1 MFSIEIVTQ
10 NASINEVQERKEK
23 KKKRNTW
30 NWIIYSIND
39 NKQLNSIKKKKKK
52 LNSKKKKKKKKRQN
66 GIGDTLNETTT
77 GAFRASR
84 DARKSAETRRTCAY
98 IMSLIVSLREKE
110 KSPDENYEVVEG
122 ATRSER
128 GLTALRALPSDLWIV
143 LVVREWIAFIA
154 AFHGNSIFGTEMGS
168 LRCEPLDIYS
178 K

>member
-1 MFSIEIVTQ
+1 MFFIEVATRIAR
-10 NASINEVQERKEK
+10 NARRNEVQKKEKKKK

-30 NWIIYSIND
+30 NWIIYSVND
-39 NKQLNSIKKKKKK
+39 NKQLNSI
-52 LNSKKKKKKKKRQN
+52 KKKRQN

-128 GLTALRALPSDLWIV
+128 GLTALRALPSDL
-143 LVVREWIAFIA
+143 
-154 AFHGNSIFGTEMGS
+154 
-168 LRCEPLDIYS
+168 
-178 K
+178 

>member
-1 MFSIEIVTQ
+1 MFFIEVAARIAR
-10 NASINEVQERKEK
+10 NARRNEVQKKEKKKK

-39 NKQLNSIKKKKKK
+39 NKQLNSI
-52 LNSKKKKKKKKRQN
+52 KKKRQN

>member
-39 NKQLNSIKKKKKK
+39 NKQLNSI
-52 LNSKKKKKKKKRQN
+52 KKKKKKKRQN

>member
-39 NKQLNSIKKKKKK
+39 NKQLNSMT
-52 LNSKKKKKKKKRQN
+52 KKKKKRQN

-128 GLTALRALPSDLWIV
+128 GLTALRALPSDL
-143 LVVREWIAFIA
+143 
-154 AFHGNSIFGTEMGS
+154 
-168 LRCEPLDIYS
+168 
-178 K
+178 

>member
-1 MFSIEIVTQ
+1 MVSRWQLALDVLYRNCYAECFDKRSPRKK
-10 NASINEVQERKEK
+10 RKE
-23 KKKRNTW
+23 
-30 NWIIYSIND
+30 
-39 NKQLNSIKKKKKK
+39 
-52 LNSKKKKKKKKRQN
+52 KKKRQN

>member
-39 NKQLNSIKKKKKK
+39 NKQLNSI
-52 LNSKKKKKKKKRQN
+52 KKKKKKKRQN

-110 KSPDENYEVVEG
+110 KSPDENYEVIEG

-128 GLTALRALPSDLWIV
+128 GLTALRALPSDL
-143 LVVREWIAFIA
+143 
-154 AFHGNSIFGTEMGS
+154 
-168 LRCEPLDIYS
+168 
-178 K
+178 

>member
-39 NKQLNSIKKKKKK
+39 NKQLNSI
-52 LNSKKKKKKKKRQN
+52 KKKKKKKRQN

-110 KSPDENYEVVEG
+110 KSPDENYEVIEG